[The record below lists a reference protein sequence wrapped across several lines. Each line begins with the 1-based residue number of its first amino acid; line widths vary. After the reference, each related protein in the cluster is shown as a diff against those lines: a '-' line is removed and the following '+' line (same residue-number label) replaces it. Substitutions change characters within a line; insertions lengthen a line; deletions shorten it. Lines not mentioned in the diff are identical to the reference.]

1 MVEYD
6 PVLFSRILTGT
17 TLGFHTIFAT
27 LGVGV
32 PLLIALAEWMGIKRN
47 DEHYHLLAR
56 RWTRGYIISVAVGVV
71 TGTAI
76 SLQLSLL
83 WPNFM
88 EAAGHTIA
96 LPLFLETFAFFFEA
110 IFLGIYLYTWNR
122 FKNKYVHFLLLL
134 PVFIGGGFSA
144 FFISTV
150 NAFMN
155 SPLGFKYENGILTN
169 VHPIIAMFNP
179 ATPTKVTHVL
189 ASSYLTAAFILA
201 TIAAFSIWKGQDHVY
216 HKKAL
221 KLSMTVAL
229 AFAICTALIGDLS
242 GKYLAQYQPE
252 KLAAS
257 EWHFETEKGATL
269 IFAGSLNENNE
280 IKHAIELP
288 FALSI
293 LAHGI
298 PTAEVI
304 GLEEFPEEDWPP
316 LVIHYYFDWMV
327 TSGMFLALV
336 SFIYF
341 CMQYRKKWNE
351 FNKPLLAAI
360 IVGGPL
366 SMLAIEAGWF
376 MAEQGRQPWIIRGFM
391 RTAEAA
397 TKSSH
402 VDTMLYLFILLYI
415 VLAISTIIVLK
426 RVFKANPLEKELKKQ
441 GIE

>member
-6 PVLFSRILTGT
+6 PVLYSRILTGT
-17 TLGFHTIFAT
+17 TLGFHAIFST

-47 DEHYHLLAR
+47 DLHYHVLAR
-56 RWTRGYIISVAVGVV
+56 RWTKGYIISVAVGVV

-110 IFLGIYLYTWNR
+110 IFLGIYLYTWDR
-122 FKNKYVHFLLLL
+122 FKSKYTHFLLLL
-134 PVFIGGGFSA
+134 PVFISSGGSA
-144 FFISTV
+144 FFITSA

-155 SPLGFKYENGILTN
+155 LPIGFNYENGNLTN
-169 VHPIIAMFNP
+169 VNPIMAMFNP

-189 ASSYLTAAFILA
+189 VSSYLTAAFILA
-201 TIAAFSIWKGQDHVY
+201 TIAAFSILRGRDHVY

-229 AFAICTALIGDLS
+229 AFAVCTAVNGDLS
-242 GKYLAQYQPE
+242 GKYLAKYQPE
-252 KLAAS
+252 KLAAA
-257 EWHFETEKGATL
+257 EWHFKTEKEATL
-269 IFAGSLNENNE
+269 IFAGFLNENNE
-280 IKHAIELP
+280 ISKALEIP
-288 FALSI
+288 YGLSI

-298 PTAEVI
+298 PGAEVI
-304 GLEEFPEEDWPP
+304 GLEDFPKEDWPP
-316 LVIHYYFDWMV
+316 LAIHYYFDWMV
-327 TSGMFLALV
+327 TIGMLLTLIA
-336 SFIYF
+336 FIYF

-351 FNKPLLAAI
+351 FNKPLLSAI
-360 IVGGPL
+360 IAGGPL
-366 SMLAIEAGWF
+366 SMLAMEAGWF

-397 TKSSH
+397 TTSKH
-402 VDTMLYLFILLYI
+402 VDLMLYFFILLYLI
-415 VLAISTIIVLK
+415 LAISIVIVLK
-426 RVFKANPLEKELKKQ
+426 RVFKASPLEKDLKNQ